1 MIIVISK
8 RRLLLAAAACCIAFL
23 GSTAFLESQIA
34 KPVFSASEAAAL
46 TVVLDPGHGGED
58 GGAVS
63 PDGVEESGLNLEIAL
78 RLQELL
84 RFSGVKTQMTRIAD
98 VSIHQEEARTI
109 QEKKASDLRQR
120 VEIVNGIPGAMLLSI
135 HQNTYSDSRYAGAQ
149 VFYGASGESRQ
160 LAERTQETLRQLLD
174 TENNRKAKPAE
185 TVYLM
190 QNVQCTA
197 ILVECGFLSN
207 EAEDLKLQSAS
218 YQKKLA
224 LAFGSSLNDWV
235 LEETKDSEI

>member
-8 RRLLLAAAACCIAFL
+8 RWLLLAAAACCIAFL

-135 HQNTYSDSRYAGAQ
+135 HQNSLPSSVVTYGAQAFWNQQAGA
-149 VFYGASGESRQ
+149 ER
-160 LAERTQETLRQLLD
+160 LAVSIQDALNQAINTHRA
-174 TENNRKAKPAE
+174 KGAKPIAS
-185 TVYLM
+185 TIYLM
-190 QNVQCTA
+190 RQITA
-197 ILVECGFLSN
+197 PGVLVECGFLSN
-207 EAEDLKLQSAS
+207 P
-218 YQKKLA
+218 
-224 LAFGSSLNDWV
+224 
-235 LEETKDSEI
+235 EETLRLQQAGHQCRLAVAITAGFFKGLSEGNES

>member
-8 RRLLLAAAACCIAFL
+8 RWLLLAAAACCIAFL
-23 GSTAFLESQIA
+23 GSTAYLESQIA

-135 HQNTYSDSRYAGAQ
+135 HQNSLPSSVVTYGAQAFWNQQAGA
-149 VFYGASGESRQ
+149 ER
-160 LAERTQETLRQLLD
+160 LAVSIQDALNQAVNTHRAKE
-174 TENNRKAKPAE
+174 AKPIAS
-185 TVYLM
+185 TIYLM
-190 QNVQCTA
+190 RQITA
-197 ILVECGFLSN
+197 PGVLVECGFLSN
-207 EAEDLKLQSAS
+207 P
-218 YQKKLA
+218 
-224 LAFGSSLNDWV
+224 
-235 LEETKDSEI
+235 EETLRLQQAGHQCRLAVAITAGFFKGLSEGNES

>member
-8 RRLLLAAAACCIAFL
+8 RWLLLAAAACCIAFL

-135 HQNTYSDSRYAGAQ
+135 HQNSLPSSVVTYGAQAFWNQQAGA
-149 VFYGASGESRQ
+149 ER
-160 LAERTQETLRQLLD
+160 LAVSIQDALNQAVNTHRAKE
-174 TENNRKAKPAE
+174 AKPIAS
-185 TVYLM
+185 TIYLM
-190 QNVQCTA
+190 RQITA
-197 ILVECGFLSN
+197 PGVLVECGFLSN
-207 EAEDLKLQSAS
+207 P
-218 YQKKLA
+218 
-224 LAFGSSLNDWV
+224 
-235 LEETKDSEI
+235 EETLRLQQAGHQCRLAVAITAGFFKGLSEGNES

>member
-8 RRLLLAAAACCIAFL
+8 RWLLLAAAACCIAFL

-34 KPVFSASEAAAL
+34 KPVFSASEATAL

-135 HQNTYSDSRYAGAQ
+135 HQNSLPSSVVTYGAQAFWNQQAGA
-149 VFYGASGESRQ
+149 ER
-160 LAERTQETLRQLLD
+160 LAVSIQDALNQAINTHRAKE
-174 TENNRKAKPAE
+174 AKPIAS
-185 TVYLM
+185 TIYLM
-190 QNVQCTA
+190 RQITA
-197 ILVECGFLSN
+197 PGVLVECGFLSN
-207 EAEDLKLQSAS
+207 P
-218 YQKKLA
+218 
-224 LAFGSSLNDWV
+224 
-235 LEETKDSEI
+235 EETLRLQQAGHQCRLAVAITAGFFKGLSEGNES

>member
-8 RRLLLAAAACCIAFL
+8 RWLLLAAAACCIAFL

-84 RFSGVKTQMTRIAD
+84 CFSGVKTQMTRIAD

-135 HQNTYSDSRYAGAQ
+135 HQNSLPSSVVTYGAQAFWNQQAGA
-149 VFYGASGESRQ
+149 ER
-160 LAERTQETLRQLLD
+160 LAVSIQDALNQAINTHRAKE
-174 TENNRKAKPAE
+174 AKPIAS
-185 TVYLM
+185 TIYLM
-190 QNVQCTA
+190 RQITA
-197 ILVECGFLSN
+197 PGVLVECGFLSN
-207 EAEDLKLQSAS
+207 P
-218 YQKKLA
+218 
-224 LAFGSSLNDWV
+224 
-235 LEETKDSEI
+235 EETLRLQQAGHQCRLAVAITAGFFKGLSEGNES

>member
-8 RRLLLAAAACCIAFL
+8 RWLLLAAAACCIAFL

-84 RFSGVKTQMTRIAD
+84 CFSGVKTQMTRIAD

-135 HQNTYSDSRYAGAQ
+135 HQNSLPSSVVTYGAQAFWNQQAGAERLAVSIQ
-149 VFYGASGESRQ
+149 DALNQAINTHRAKEARPIAS
-160 LAERTQETLRQLLD
+160 TI
-174 TENNRKAKPAE
+174 
-185 TVYLM
+185 YLM
-190 QNVQCTA
+190 RQITA
-197 ILVECGFLSN
+197 PGVLVECGFLSN
-207 EAEDLKLQSAS
+207 P
-218 YQKKLA
+218 
-224 LAFGSSLNDWV
+224 
-235 LEETKDSEI
+235 EETLRLQQAGHQCRLAVAITAGFFKGLSEGNES

>member
-8 RRLLLAAAACCIAFL
+8 RWLLLAAAACCIAFL

-84 RFSGVKTQMTRIAD
+84 CFSGVKTQMTRIAD

-135 HQNTYSDSRYAGAQ
+135 HQNSLPSSVVTYGAQAFWNQQAGA
-149 VFYGASGESRQ
+149 ER
-160 LAERTQETLRQLLD
+160 LAVSIQDALNQAINTHRA
-174 TENNRKAKPAE
+174 KGAKPIAS
-185 TVYLM
+185 TIYLM
-190 QNVQCTA
+190 RQITA
-197 ILVECGFLSN
+197 PGVLVECGFLSN
-207 EAEDLKLQSAS
+207 P
-218 YQKKLA
+218 
-224 LAFGSSLNDWV
+224 
-235 LEETKDSEI
+235 EETLRLQQAGHQCRLAVAITAGFFKGLSEGNES

>member
-8 RRLLLAAAACCIAFL
+8 RWLLLAAAACCIAFL

-135 HQNTYSDSRYAGAQ
+135 HQNSLPSSVVTYGAQAFWNQQAGA
-149 VFYGASGESRQ
+149 ER
-160 LAERTQETLRQLLD
+160 LAVSIQDALNQAINTHRAKE
-174 TENNRKAKPAE
+174 AKPIAS
-185 TVYLM
+185 TIYLM
-190 QNVQCTA
+190 RQITA
-197 ILVECGFLSN
+197 PGVLVECGFLSN
-207 EAEDLKLQSAS
+207 P
-218 YQKKLA
+218 
-224 LAFGSSLNDWV
+224 
-235 LEETKDSEI
+235 EETLRLQQAGHQCRLAVAITAGFFKGLSEGNES

>member
-8 RRLLLAAAACCIAFL
+8 RWLLLAAAACCIAFL

-135 HQNTYSDSRYAGAQ
+135 HQNSLPSSVVTYGAQAFWNQQAGA
-149 VFYGASGESRQ
+149 ES
-160 LAERTQETLRQLLD
+160 LAVSIQDALNQAINTHRAKE
-174 TENNRKAKPAE
+174 AKPIAS
-185 TVYLM
+185 TIYLM
-190 QNVQCTA
+190 RQITA
-197 ILVECGFLSN
+197 PGVLVECGFLSN
-207 EAEDLKLQSAS
+207 P
-218 YQKKLA
+218 
-224 LAFGSSLNDWV
+224 
-235 LEETKDSEI
+235 EETLRLQQAGHQCRLAVAITAGFFKGLSEGNEL